1 MWLRNVSNRLVAF
14 YFSAVQKASGE
25 NQERPSPSYS
35 LERPSRL
42 FFIAASLCCQLKTN
56 VIDDD
61 ASRFIL
67 LNLVF
72 TLSGMHCLMGQ
83 LEHGEPQ
90 KFWSNLEQNEQGYFL
105 KAIKMLDSGNGRR
118 MFLSLTSGE
127 LEKNDDGRPND
138 IRHLLVSNLL
148 KRMGKTA
155 LQMEDVQVCI
165 SVVDLLG
172 LWD

>member
-1 MWLRNVSNRLVAF
+1 MWLRNVSSRLVAS

-25 NQERPSPSYS
+25 NKEIPSTSYS

-42 FFIAASLCCQLKTN
+42 FLIAASLCCQLKTKD
-56 VIDDD
+56 IDDA
-61 ASRFIL
+61 ASRLIL
-67 LNLVF
+67 HNLVL
-72 TLSGMHCLMGQ
+72 TLSGIHSLMGQ

-105 KAIKMLDSGNGRR
+105 KAIKILDSGNGQR

-127 LEKNDDGRPND
+127 IEKKDDGRPND

-148 KRMGKTA
+148 KRMGKNA

-165 SVVDLLG
+165 HRWSIY
-172 LWD
+172 